1 MRPATEHRGPRH
13 FCLFFVSK
21 YARCRNDPFR
31 PFPKLHGVVMSHFC
45 RFQNRLGLAT
55 LIFAIFKIIL
65 ASRQPFGP
73 FSKSFGLGDN
83 HYGQFKIYLGVAIY
97 AFGRFQN
104 QLDLAIVNLTPT
116 ICRFVCR
123 SVTAICLQIIS
134 RCEKKNE
141 ACNGLGFLVSCVPLV
156 FWKIFIECINECIY
170 ITLIPTSL

>member
-31 PFPKLHGVVMSHFC
+31 PFPKLHGVVMTHFC

-73 FSKSFGLGDN
+73 FSKSFGLGDT
-83 HYGQFKIYLGVAIY
+83 FW
-97 AFGRFQN
+97 GRFQN
-104 QLDLAIVNLTPT
+104 RLELMRLIFCPWLKSLLSQINCVRYLPSVLDSPK
-116 ICRFVCR
+116 RQE
-123 SVTAICLQIIS
+123 SVSIKQYLH
-134 RCEKKNE
+134 
-141 ACNGLGFLVSCVPLV
+141 P
-156 FWKIFIECINECIY
+156 
-170 ITLIPTSL
+170 